1 MRQRGVRVGGS
12 ERKGDKV
19 SFTQVDRN
27 VFRGGFPVEEGAL
40 GGILARFVP
49 GRVVGHPTFQNADNI
64 GAELRRG
71 MEAALAAYPG
81 DRIAFVVSDGTLTLD
96 RPDVSTVEAALSAA
110 CDYLRS
116 APASARE
123 RLLVAATPY
132 DGYKGDRTPG
142 KGSALKLIF
151 DETAHCPSLQTLII
165 LDGDLRN
172 DFRPWFRTFAAVEAR
187 HRASAPERHFF
198 ITARYARH
206 FVDASLT
213 RFIVGPLTTLMGCY
227 VPGGISGDIV
237 LSAGA
242 VRHEREAVWDD
253 ARRRYGTDIATTF
266 DNIADPET
274 DIYEVHLGAKL
285 HDITDEAKLSVMPGE
300 VIGSAL
306 GRLLHYEDQD
316 GRITRLLGSDEP
328 LKRPETWGPDKTG
341 IAFMDPGSTDVFD
354 VDRKRETLLSG
365 FSRYEAAMRESLDP
379 ETFEA
384 VRHGLER
391 LRCAPTD
398 DESPVF
404 FLDITRDFW
413 IRILYESLAHL
424 LATRR
429 VEAVKNCL
437 TYLYTAAFLEF
448 CREKLH
454 RLGARTYGAVRAV
467 QKRLGVPPEQ
477 AEAFYRNEVDAV
489 VDAMAVAFYAG
500 RRAILERLRART
512 SAFRSP
518 PR

>member
-1 MRQRGVRVGGS
+1 VGLV
-12 ERKGDKV
+12 EI
-19 SFTQVDRN
+19 FPN
-27 VFRGGFPVEEGAL
+27 VFRGSFPVQEGAL
-40 GGILARFVP
+40 GALLARFGP
-49 GRVVGHPTFQNADNI
+49 AHVVGHPTYGNADNI

-71 MEAALAAYPG
+71 MEAALGAYPNE
-81 DRIAFVVSDGTLTLD
+81 RIAFVVSDGTLTLD
-96 RPDVSTVEAALSAA
+96 RPDASTVEAALSAA
-110 CDYLRS
+110 CAFLGG
-116 APASARE
+116 APESARK
-123 RLLVAATPY
+123 RLLAVATPY

-142 KGSALKLIF
+142 KGSALKLLF
-151 DETAHCPSLQTLII
+151 DETAHCPTLKSLIL

-172 DFRPWFRTFAAVEAR
+172 DFRPWFRTFAAVEAH
-187 HRASAPERHFF
+187 HRVSASKRHFF

-266 DNIADPET
+266 DNIADAET
-274 DIYEVHLGAKL
+274 DIYEVYLGAKL
-285 HDITDEAKLSVMPGE
+285 HDITDEAKLAVMPGE

-306 GRLLHYEDQD
+306 NRLLHYEDRD
-316 GRITRLLGSDEP
+316 GRVTRLLASEEP
-328 LKRPETWGPDKTG
+328 LKRPVTWGPDKTG
-341 IAFMDPGSTDVFD
+341 IAFIDPGSTDVFD

-384 VRHGLER
+384 VRQRLER
-391 LRCAPTD
+391 LRRAPTD
-398 DESPVF
+398 DESPVV
-404 FLDITRDFW
+404 FLDVTQDLW
-413 IRILYESLAHL
+413 IRILYEGLAYL

-429 VEAVKNCL
+429 VDPVKNAL

-448 CREKLH
+448 CREKLD

-477 AEAFYRNEVDAV
+477 AEAFYRTEVDAV
-489 VDAMAVAFYAG
+489 VDAMAARFHAG
-500 RRAILERLRART
+500 RRAILDRLRARP

>member
-1 MRQRGVRVGGS
+1 MAFVA
-12 ERKGDKV
+12 
-19 SFTQVDRN
+19 VDQN

-40 GGILARFVP
+40 GEILARFAP
-49 GRVVGHPTFQNADNI
+49 ERIVGHPTFRNADNI

-71 MEAALAAYPG
+71 MEAALAAFPG
-81 DRIAFVVSDGTLTLD
+81 ERIAFVVSDGTLTLD
-96 RPDVSTVEAALSAA
+96 HPDSSTVEAALSAA
-110 CDYLRS
+110 CDFLRRM
-116 APASARE
+116 PESARE
-123 RLLVAATPY
+123 RLLAAATPY

-142 KGSALKLIF
+142 KGSALKLLF
-151 DETAHCPSLQTLII
+151 DETAHCATLRTLIV

-172 DFRPWFRTFAAVEAR
+172 DFHPWFRTFAAVEAR
-187 HRASAPERHFF
+187 HRASAAHRHFF

-274 DIYEVHLGAKL
+274 DIYEVYLGAKL

-300 VIGSAL
+300 VIASAL
-306 GRLLHYEDQD
+306 RRLLYYEDRD
-316 GRITRLLGSDEP
+316 GRVTRLLGSQEP

-341 IAFMDPGSTDVFD
+341 IAFIDPGSTDVFD

-365 FSRYEAAMRESLDP
+365 FSRYKAAMRESLDP
-379 ETFEA
+379 QTFEA
-384 VRHGLER
+384 VCHRLER
-391 LRCAPTD
+391 LRRAPTD
-398 DESPVF
+398 DVSPVL
-404 FLDITRDFW
+404 FLQVTRDFW
-413 IRILYESLAHL
+413 IRILYECLAHL
-424 LATRR
+424 LTTRR
-429 VEAVKNCL
+429 VEAVKDCL

-448 CREKLH
+448 CREKLE
-454 RLGARTYGAVRAV
+454 RLGAFTYGAVRAV
-467 QKRLGVPPEQ
+467 QKRLSVPPHE
-477 AEAFYRNEVDAV
+477 AEEFYRTEVDAV
-489 VDAMAVAFYAG
+489 VDAMAERFYAG
-500 RRAILERLRART
+500 RRAILDRIKART
-512 SAFRSP
+512 SAFPSP